1 MQAILTG
8 AWTADLAAVPATA
21 SGEAFGKTLPMAFMR
36 GRLNITP
43 APRKKVRRG
52 IIHFRSRN
60 ISVWFRIKPVPERKA
75 HRDLFDE
82 HRRPVIIFLQGFHGA
97 IDHALIELVQFRSE
111 EHTSELQSLAYL
123 VCRLLLEKKKQK
135 K

>member
-97 IDHALIELVQFRSE
+97 IDHALIELVQFPSE
-111 EHTSELQSLAYL
+111 GVSRHLSNQMLYNIIFPL
-123 VCRLLLEKKKQK
+123 QK
-135 K
+135 KGF